1 MRAGKRAM
9 RMKDDGLDDSVAFAH
24 RAKDMETW
32 LAKRR
37 AQEKAR
43 PK

>member
-1 MRAGKRAM
+1 M

-32 LAKRR
+32 LEMRR

>member
-1 MRAGKRAM
+1 MQSAM